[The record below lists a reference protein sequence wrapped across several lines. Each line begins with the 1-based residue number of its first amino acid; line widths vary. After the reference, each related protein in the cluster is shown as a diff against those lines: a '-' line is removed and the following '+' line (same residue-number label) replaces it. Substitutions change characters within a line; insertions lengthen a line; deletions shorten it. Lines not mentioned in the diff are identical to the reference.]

1 MQKLRNIMPKA
12 PGSSSPVKNEPYGK
26 ESPKK
31 QRAGAAASSK
41 ITWTEEMDKTMIS
54 HVLSISE
61 IKLHYNWTDLQK
73 NHFPHL
79 TVKQVC
85 HARRAVLRRGF
96 ILAENL
102 PR

>member
-1 MQKLRNIMPKA
+1 MNLLVQAVRRLIRVSSDHVQKLRNIMPKA

-73 NHFPHL
+73 NHFPQL
-79 TVKQVC
+79 TVKQV
-85 HARRAVLRRGF
+85 
-96 ILAENL
+96 
-102 PR
+102 